1 MQVRRYKASTIHDAV
16 NLVKQELGPKALILS
31 TRKMRARKEAP
42 SYKEELFE
50 ITAMPPPSSTRQT
63 SVDERDHDCLGSLK
77 SELMSIKEMILLLS
91 RSKRLEEGF
100 RLNPGAIEVYGR
112 LIRSGIAEPYAQL
125 FLEKGGAFKE
135 NGELPSKDLHERV
148 FKEIMKVIEVTDPFS
163 HDRGQVISALIG
175 PTGVGKTTTI
185 AKLAANLSLKHKKSV
200 GLISMDNYRMAAVDQ
215 LKIYAGILGIPCFAA
230 LNGAELEFALERM
243 KEKDVILL
251 DTAGH
256 GHYDLERIEG
266 LRELIGGH
274 LFSRR
279 SRRLRQSSPGYD
291 GRKGCFGEVGPVST
305 HLVLSAVT
313 NELETER
320 AAKNFGRLD
329 FSSYIFT
336 KADETQARGVII
348 NQLFKLRMPVSFITT
363 GQRVPE
369 DILKATK
376 TGILRLLFR

>member
-42 SYKEELFE
+42 SYKKELFE

-274 LFSRR
+274 L
-279 SRRLRQSSPGYD
+279 
-291 GRKGCFGEVGPVST
+291 PVST